1 MEPWK
6 TALSDNDATHI
17 RVRGYDLTALMV
29 NAQFSDVLFLLHQG
43 RLPSEGE
50 RKLIDAILI
59 AVVDHGPGS
68 PSAAASRL
76 VASGNRQAPE
86 AAVAAGILAMGD
98 VHGGAGMACM
108 ELIVAGVERARSGV
122 SIEAAA
128 VETVAD
134 SVAARRRLPGL
145 GHRVHTVDPRSEVL
159 FGLAEQHGIAGDGVR
174 FMRAL
179 HGEACARIKPIAL
192 NIDGALAALL
202 YDMGCTPLFARF
214 IFIIGRAGGL
224 TAQVMEE
231 YTRERPMRIHVPVE
245 YDGPAPRG

>member
-17 RVRGYDLTALMV
+17 RVRGYGLTSLMV

-98 VHGGAGMACM
+98 VHGGAGTACM
-108 ELIVAGVERARSGV
+108 EMIVAGIDRSRDEGIT
-122 SIEAAA
+122 IEVAAGDAVAAA
-128 VETVAD
+128 VNSRT
-134 SVAARRRLPGL
+134 RLAGL
-145 GHRVHTVDPRSEVL
+145 GHRVHPVDPRAEV
-159 FGLAEQHGIAGDGVR
+159 
-174 FMRAL
+174 
-179 HGEACARIKPIAL
+179 
-192 NIDGALAALL
+192 
-202 YDMGCTPLFARF
+202 
-214 IFIIGRAGGL
+214 
-224 TAQVMEE
+224 
-231 YTRERPMRIHVPVE
+231 
-245 YDGPAPRG
+245 